1 MPNLYLIGMM
11 GSGKSVTGKK
21 LAQFLKGSFVD
32 LDDVIEKKNK
42 KSISEIFA
50 GEGELFFR
58 DQESEVL
65 NEVAS
70 QDKLVVATGGGVILR
85 PENVDRMRASGR
97 VIYLEAS
104 LDVLWKRVQE
114 KGNRPLLKSASPQDK
129 LKEIFLSRQPIYET
143 VSEFQIATDGLSPE
157 TVAKNIKTQL
167 EK

>member
-50 GEGELFFR
+50 GEGEPFFR

-97 VIYLEAS
+97 IIYLEAS

-114 KGNRPLLKSASPQDK
+114 KRNRPLLKSASPQTK